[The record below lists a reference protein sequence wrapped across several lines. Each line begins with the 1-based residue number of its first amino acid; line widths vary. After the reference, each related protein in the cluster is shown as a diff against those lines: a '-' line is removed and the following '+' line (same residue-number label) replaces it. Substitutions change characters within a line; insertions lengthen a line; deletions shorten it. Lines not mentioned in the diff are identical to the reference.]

1 MATKNDITG
10 DELISKMNSQA
21 FRDNFDRI
29 FGVKKK
35 ERYVPPPLPTTEEVK
50 AEVKPTTLI
59 YKPSDLKEA
68 GITLE
73 DLVKMVKK

>member
-29 FGVKKK
+29 FREKKK
-35 ERYVPPPLPTTEEVK
+35 ERYVPPPLPSLDNK
-50 AEVKPTTLI
+50 QKN
-59 YKPSDLKEA
+59 LKYD
-68 GITLE
+68 T
-73 DLVKMVKK
+73 K

>member
-1 MATKNDITG
+1 MKKGKIMATRNDITG

-35 ERYVPPPLPTTEEVK
+35 ERYVPPPLPNLDNKQEK
-50 AEVKPTTLI
+50 
-59 YKPSDLKEA
+59 SDE
-68 GITLE
+68 LE
-73 DLVKMVKK
+73 L

>member
-1 MATKNDITG
+1 MATRNDITG

-35 ERYVPPPLPTTEEVK
+35 ERYVPPPLPNLDNKQEK
-50 AEVKPTTLI
+50 
-59 YKPSDLKEA
+59 SDE
-68 GITLE
+68 LE
-73 DLVKMVKK
+73 L

>member
-29 FGVKKK
+29 FGEKKK
-35 ERYVPPPLPTTEEVK
+35 ERYVPPPLPSLDNK
-50 AEVKPTTLI
+50 QKN
-59 YKPSDLKEA
+59 LKYD
-68 GITLE
+68 T
-73 DLVKMVKK
+73 K